1 MKTAVFRPFRQLL
14 VLAAAC
20 LLVGGCASGPKIT
33 AEADPQADFSRYRTY
48 AFYSPLAIEKE
59 GYASPVSARMKEAVR
74 AQMESRGYV
83 MSADAPDLWVNI
95 NGYTR
100 EQTDVTSMPT
110 MDYGMYYSYRR
121 GGYLVAP
128 YWSERTQ
135 VYRYTEGTLNIDI
148 VDVAR
153 KQLAWE
159 GVAVGRVTA
168 SKDSAQRDAKIDATV
183 ADIFAKYPYR
193 AGSGAAVSP

>member
-1 MKTAVFRPFRQLL
+1 MKAFRIAAWVCGLALFALL
-14 VLAAAC
+14 A
-20 LLVGGCASGPKIT
+20 GCATGPRIST
-33 AEADPQADFSRYRTY
+33 EADPEADFARYRSFG
-48 AFYSPLAIEKE
+48 FYSPLAIERE
-59 GYASPVSARMKEAVR
+59 GYCSAASERMKSAAR

-83 MSADAPDLWVNI
+83 FTTDKPDLWVNI